1 MDLRHALAEW
11 LLNAAN
17 LQYRAGLHADAIN
30 AVAFAYGLVH
40 HDLTEE
46 RTKRAVLLSH
56 VLHEAAGL
64 PQTHVHLA
72 LAEGC
77 VRAEHLWQN
86 PGLIAQIPLSPK
98 TYLSYPLQ

>member
-17 LQYRAGLHADAIN
+17 LQYRAGLHADAIE

-40 HDLTEE
+40 HDLAGEHIE
-46 RTKRAVLLSH
+46 RAVLLSH

-64 PQTHVHLA
+64 PPAHAHMA

-77 VRAEHLWQN
+77 VRAEHLWKN